1 MRHQKKLERKAEL
14 ERYRQ
19 EQIQFGLYM
28 KNHGWVPMVYFMR
41 GYGWA
46 KGAEKI
52 VIDRD
57 GIKLNGRVIT
67 AKEMYQYVQYK
78 PQKQ

>member
-1 MRHQKKLERKAEL
+1 
-14 ERYRQ
+14 
-19 EQIQFGLYM
+19 M

-67 AKEMYQYVQYK
+67 AKEMYRYVQYK